1 MRRQAEQRDSVLE
14 GRMGENPPPRVV
26 QSRE

>member
-1 MRRQAEQRDSVLE
+1 MRRHAEQRDSVLE
-14 GRMGENPPPRVV
+14 RLVGENPPPRVV

>member
-1 MRRQAEQRDSVLE
+1 MRRHAEQRDSVLE
-14 GRMGENPPPRVV
+14 GRMGENPPARVV